1 MLKKFNQIAG
11 NHQQIDPENVDF
23 DDFLA
28 KSRIYLLNGSGYHE
42 VPTAKNI
49 FPFVYKHHNTYLEL
63 SHMVCAT
70 TFNMF
75 FMGDEFCVF

>member
-42 VPTAKNI
+42 VPTAINI
-49 FPFVYKHHNTYLEL
+49 CPFVYKHHNSYLEV
-63 SHMVCAT
+63 SNMVCAT
-70 TFNMF
+70 TFNMIF
-75 FMGDEFCVF
+75 